1 MKNEGKQWN
10 WKENNGKDKHGKGQQ
25 WNGKDN
31 N

>member
-10 WKENNGKDKHGKGQQ
+10 WKENNEKDKQGKGQQ
-25 WNGKDN
+25 WNGNDN